1 MLKFLRR
8 KAGENK
14 AKTESAVKRSRRGLF
29 GRIREVFQ
37 RSRLDDSV
45 WEELEELLISGD
57 VGVETSLS
65 LVEGLRER
73 TRRDSLQETE
83 QVFTA
88 LKEELVTLLES
99 TSKGSNGRPAAD
111 YKLPHVILVVG
122 VNGVGKTTSIAKL
135 AQAYKEDGRQV
146 LLAAADTFRAAAI
159 DQLQIWGKR
168 VGVDVVAHSQGAD
181 PGAVAYDSFQ
191 AARAR
196 GADTL
201 IIDTAGRLHTKT
213 NLMAEAKKIH
223 TVIRRLEPTAPHEV
237 LLALDATTGH
247 NGLSQARAFTDALG
261 CTGIFLS
268 KLDGSARGGIVLA
281 ISSELGLPIHYI
293 GTGEGVDDMAPFNP
307 REFVE
312 ALLAPAD

>member
-8 KAGENK
+8 SDGETR
-14 AKTESAVKRSRRGLF
+14 AKTESAVNRSRHGLF
-29 GRIREVFQ
+29 GRIRDVFQ
-37 RSRLDDSV
+37 RSRLDESI

-57 VGVETSLS
+57 VGVETSLD
-65 LVEGLRER
+65 LVEDLR
-73 TRRDSLQETE
+73 TRTRTESLQEPE
-83 QVFTA
+83 QVFAA
-88 LKEELVTLLES
+88 LKEELVALLNS
-99 TSKGSNGRPAAD
+99 TNENSNSQPTAAETPP
-111 YKLPHVILVVG
+111 LVLLVVG

-135 AQAYKEDGRQV
+135 AYAYKQEGRQV

-159 DQLQIWGKR
+159 DQLQIWGDR

-223 TVIRRLEPTAPHEV
+223 SVIRRLEPSAPHEV

-261 CTGIFLS
+261 CTGVFLA
-268 KLDGSARGGIVLA
+268 KLDGTARGGIVLA
-281 ISSELGLPIHYI
+281 ISRELGLPIHYI
-293 GTGEGVDDMAPFNP
+293 GTGEGVEDMAPFNP
-307 REFVE
+307 RDFVE

>member
-1 MLKFLRR
+1 MLRFLRR
-8 KAGENK
+8 GDGDHK
-14 AKTESAVKRSRRGLF
+14 AKTESAVNRSRRGLF
-29 GRIREVFQ
+29 GRIRGVFQ
-37 RSRLDDSV
+37 RSRLDDSL
-45 WEELEELLISGD
+45 WEELEEILISGD
-57 VGVETSLS
+57 VGVETSLD
-65 LVEGLRER
+65 LVADLKER
-73 TRRDSLQETE
+73 TRRDSLQEPE
-83 QVFTA
+83 QVFSA
-88 LKEELVTLLES
+88 LKEELVAVL
-99 TSKGSNGRPAAD
+99 TSVSNNSDGKPTTAEKPP
-111 YKLPHVILVVG
+111 YVILVVG

-135 AQAYKEDGRQV
+135 AYAYKEAGSSV

-159 DQLQIWGKR
+159 DQLQIWGRR

-223 TVIRRLEPTAPHEV
+223 SVVKRLEPSAPHEV

-261 CTGIFLS
+261 CTGVFLA
-268 KLDGSARGGIVLA
+268 KLDGTARGGIVLA
-281 ISSELGLPIHYI
+281 ISRELGIPIDYI
-293 GTGEGVDDMAPFNP
+293 GTGEGMEDMAPFNP
-307 REFVE
+307 KEFVE

>member
-8 KAGENK
+8 SDGETR
-14 AKTESAVKRSRRGLF
+14 AKTESAVNRSRHGLF
-29 GRIREVFQ
+29 GRIRDVFQ
-37 RSRLDDSV
+37 RSRLDESI

-57 VGVETSLS
+57 VGVETSLD
-65 LVEGLRER
+65 LVEDLR
-73 TRRDSLQETE
+73 TRTRTESLQEPE
-83 QVFTA
+83 QIFDA
-88 LKEELVTLLES
+88 LKEELVALLNS
-99 TSKGSNGRPAAD
+99 TNENSNSQPTAAETPP
-111 YKLPHVILVVG
+111 LVVLVVG

-135 AQAYKEDGRQV
+135 AYAYKQEGRQV

-159 DQLQIWGKR
+159 DQLQIWGDR

-223 TVIRRLEPTAPHEV
+223 SVIRRLEPSAPHEV

-261 CTGIFLS
+261 CTGVFLA
-268 KLDGSARGGIVLA
+268 KLDGTARGGIVLA
-281 ISSELGLPIHYI
+281 ISRELGLPIHYI
-293 GTGEGVDDMAPFNP
+293 GTGEGVEDMAPFNP
-307 REFVE
+307 RDFVE

>member
-1 MLKFLRR
+1 M
-8 KAGENK
+8 
-14 AKTESAVKRSRRGLF
+14 F
-29 GRIREVFQ
+29 GRIRDVFQ
-37 RSRLDDSV
+37 RSRLDDSI

-57 VGVETSLS
+57 VGVETSLD
-65 LVEGLRER
+65 LVEALRSRARTESLQEPAQVFAALKRR
-73 TRRDSLQETE
+73 TRRASQLHKRKHNTADSQ
-83 QVFTA
+83 
-88 LKEELVTLLES
+88 
-99 TSKGSNGRPAAD
+99 RPP
-111 YKLPHVILVVG
+111 KSRPIVILVVG

-135 AQAYKEDGRQV
+135 AHAYKQEGRQV

-159 DQLQIWGKR
+159 DQLQIWGDR

-181 PGAVAYDSFQ
+181 PGAVAFDSFQ

-223 TVIRRLEPTAPHEV
+223 SVIRRLEPSAPHEV

-261 CTGIFLS
+261 CTGVFLA
-268 KLDGSARGGIVLA
+268 KLDGTARGGIVLA
-281 ISSELGLPIHYI
+281 VSRELGLPIHYI
-293 GTGEGVDDMAPFNP
+293 GTGEGVEDMAPFNP
-307 REFVE
+307 RQFVE

>member
-8 KAGENK
+8 GDKETR
-14 AKTESAVKRSRRGLF
+14 AKTESAVSRSRRGLF
-29 GRIREVFQ
+29 GRIRDVFH
-37 RSRLDDSV
+37 RSSLDESI

-57 VGVETSLS
+57 VGVETSLGIVENLRSRARTES
-65 LVEGLRER
+65 LEVPA
-73 TRRDSLQETE
+73 
-83 QVFTA
+83 QVFAA
-88 LKEELVTLLES
+88 LKEELVALLNS
-99 TSKGSNGRPAAD
+99 TSKVSNGQPSVSE
-111 YKLPHVILVVG
+111 KSLHVILVVG

-135 AQAYKEDGRQV
+135 AYAYKQEGRQV
-146 LLAAADTFRAAAI
+146 LLGAADTFRAAAI
-159 DQLQIWGKR
+159 DQLQIWGNR

-223 TVIRRLEPTAPHEV
+223 SVIHRLEPSAPHEV

-247 NGLSQARAFTDALG
+247 NGLSQARAFTNALG
-261 CTGIFLS
+261 CTGVFLA
-268 KLDGSARGGIVLA
+268 KLDGTARGGIVLA
-281 ISSELGLPIHYI
+281 VSRELGLPIHYI
-293 GTGEGVDDMAPFNP
+293 GTGEGVEDMAPFNP

>member
-1 MLKFLRR
+1 MLRFLRR
-8 KAGENK
+8 DDGDHK
-14 AKTESAVKRSRRGLF
+14 AKTESAVNRSRRGLF
-29 GRIREVFQ
+29 GRIRGVFQ
-37 RSRLDDSV
+37 RSRLDDSL
-45 WEELEELLISGD
+45 WEELEEILISGD
-57 VGVETSLS
+57 VGVETSLD
-65 LVEGLRER
+65 LVADLKER
-73 TRRDSLQETE
+73 TRRDSLQEPE
-83 QVFTA
+83 QVFSA
-88 LKEELVTLLES
+88 LKEELVAVL
-99 TSKGSNGRPAAD
+99 TSVSNNSDGKPTTAEKPP
-111 YKLPHVILVVG
+111 YVILVVG

-135 AQAYKEDGRQV
+135 AYAYKEAGSSV

-159 DQLQIWGKR
+159 DQLQIWGRR

-223 TVIRRLEPTAPHEV
+223 SVVKRLEPSAPHEV

-261 CTGIFLS
+261 CTGVFLA
-268 KLDGSARGGIVLA
+268 KLDGTARGGIVLA
-281 ISSELGLPIHYI
+281 ISRELGIPIDYI
-293 GTGEGVDDMAPFNP
+293 GTGEGMEDMAPFNP
-307 REFVE
+307 KEFVE

>member
-8 KAGENK
+8 SDGETR
-14 AKTESAVKRSRRGLF
+14 AKTESAVNRSRHGLF
-29 GRIREVFQ
+29 GRIRDVFQ
-37 RSRLDDSV
+37 RSRLDESI

-57 VGVETSLS
+57 VGVETSLD
-65 LVEGLRER
+65 LVEDLR
-73 TRRDSLQETE
+73 TRTRTESLQEPE
-83 QVFTA
+83 QIFAA
-88 LKEELVTLLES
+88 LKEELVALLNS
-99 TSKGSNGRPAAD
+99 TNENSNSQPTAAETPP
-111 YKLPHVILVVG
+111 LVVLVVG

-135 AQAYKEDGRQV
+135 AYAYKQEGRQV

-159 DQLQIWGKR
+159 DQLQIWGNR

-223 TVIRRLEPTAPHEV
+223 SVIRRLEPSAPHEV

-261 CTGIFLS
+261 CTGVFLA
-268 KLDGSARGGIVLA
+268 KLDGTARGGIVLA
-281 ISSELGLPIHYI
+281 ISRELGLPIHYI
-293 GTGEGVDDMAPFNP
+293 GTGEGVEDMAPFNP
-307 REFVE
+307 RDFVE

>member
-8 KAGENK
+8 SDGETR
-14 AKTESAVKRSRRGLF
+14 AKTESAVNRSRHGLF
-29 GRIREVFQ
+29 GRIRDVFQ
-37 RSRLDDSV
+37 RSRLDESI

-57 VGVETSLS
+57 VGVETSLD
-65 LVEGLRER
+65 LVEDLR
-73 TRRDSLQETE
+73 TRTRTESLQEPE
-83 QVFTA
+83 QVFAA
-88 LKEELVTLLES
+88 LKEELVALLNS
-99 TSKGSNGRPAAD
+99 TNENSNSQPAAAETPP
-111 YKLPHVILVVG
+111 LVVLVVG

-135 AQAYKEDGRQV
+135 AYAYKQEGRQV

-159 DQLQIWGKR
+159 DQLQIWGDR

-213 NLMAEAKKIH
+213 NLMAEAKKIY

-261 CTGIFLS
+261 CTGVFLA
-268 KLDGSARGGIVLA
+268 KLDGTARGGIVLA
-281 ISSELGLPIHYI
+281 ISRELGLPIHYI
-293 GTGEGVDDMAPFNP
+293 GTGEGVEDMAPFNP
-307 REFVE
+307 RDFVE
-312 ALLAPAD
+312 ALLASAD

>member
-8 KAGENK
+8 KDSETR

-29 GRIREVFQ
+29 GRIRDVFQ
-37 RSRLDDSV
+37 RSRLDDSL

-57 VGVETSLS
+57 VGVETSLD
-65 LVEGLRER
+65 LVEDLRGR
-73 TRRDSLQETE
+73 TRRDSLQEPE
-83 QVFTA
+83 QVFAA
-88 LKEELVTLLES
+88 LKEELVALLNA
-99 TSKGSNGRPAAD
+99 TSEGANNQPTSSPKP
-111 YKLPHVILVVG
+111 PHVILVVG

-135 AQAYKEDGRQV
+135 AHAYKQEGRQV

-159 DQLQIWGKR
+159 DQLQIWGER

-223 TVIRRLEPTAPHEV
+223 SVIRRLEPSAPHEV

-261 CTGIFLS
+261 CTGVFLA

-281 ISSELGLPIHYI
+281 ISRELGLPIHYI
-293 GTGEGVDDMAPFNP
+293 GTGESVDDMAPFNP

>member
-8 KAGENK
+8 NNGETK

-29 GRIREVFQ
+29 GRIRDVFH
-37 RSRLDDSV
+37 RSSLDESI

-65 LVEGLRER
+65 LVEDLRSRAR
-73 TRRDSLQETE
+73 TESLQEPA
-83 QVFTA
+83 QVFAA
-88 LKEELVTLLES
+88 LKEELVDLLNS
-99 TSKGSNGRPAAD
+99 TSKVSDGEPAVSE
-111 YKLPHVILVVG
+111 KSLHVILVVG

-135 AQAYKEDGRQV
+135 AHAYKQEGRQV
-146 LLAAADTFRAAAI
+146 LLGAADTFRAAAI
-159 DQLQIWGKR
+159 DQLQIWGGR

-223 TVIRRLEPTAPHEV
+223 SVIHRLEPSAPHEV

-261 CTGIFLS
+261 CTGVFLA
-268 KLDGSARGGIVLA
+268 KLDGTARGGIVLA
-281 ISSELGLPIHYI
+281 VSRELGLPIHYI
-293 GTGEGVDDMAPFNP
+293 GTGEGVEDMAPFNP

>member
-1 MLKFLRR
+1 MLRFLR
-8 KAGENK
+8 KGDGDHK
-14 AKTESAVKRSRRGLF
+14 AKTESAVNRSRRGLF
-29 GRIREVFQ
+29 GRIRGVFQ
-37 RSRLDDSV
+37 RSRLDDSL
-45 WEELEELLISGD
+45 WEELEEILISGD
-57 VGVETSLS
+57 VGVETSLD
-65 LVEGLRER
+65 LVADLKER
-73 TRRDSLQETE
+73 TRRDSLQEPE
-83 QVFTA
+83 QVFSA
-88 LKEELVTLLES
+88 LKEELVAVL
-99 TSKGSNGRPAAD
+99 TSVSNNSDGKPTTAEKPP
-111 YKLPHVILVVG
+111 YVILVVG

-135 AQAYKEDGRQV
+135 AYAYKEAGSSV

-159 DQLQIWGKR
+159 DQLQIWGRR

-223 TVIRRLEPTAPHEV
+223 SVVKRLEPSAPHEV

-261 CTGIFLS
+261 CTGVFLA
-268 KLDGSARGGIVLA
+268 KLDGTARGGIVLA
-281 ISSELGLPIHYI
+281 ISRELGIPIDYI
-293 GTGEGVDDMAPFNP
+293 GTGEGMEDMAPFNP
-307 REFVE
+307 KEFVE

>member
-14 AKTESAVKRSRRGLF
+14 AKTETAVKRSRRGLF

-37 RSRLDDSV
+37 RSRLDDSI

-65 LVEGLRER
+65 LVEDLRGR

-88 LKEELVTLLES
+88 LKEELVALLNS
-99 TSKGSNGRPAAD
+99 TSKGSNDTPAEAD
-111 YKLPHVILVVG
+111 NLPHVVLVVG

-135 AQAYKEDGRQV
+135 AHAYKEDGRQV

-159 DQLQIWGKR
+159 DQLQIWGQR

-223 TVIRRLEPTAPHEV
+223 SVIRRLEPTAPHEV
-237 LLALDATTGH
+237 LLALDATTGL
-247 NGLSQARAFTDALG
+247 NGLNQARAFTDALG
-261 CTGIFLS
+261 CTGVFLS

-281 ISSELGLPIHYI
+281 ITSELGIPIHYI
-293 GTGEGVDDMAPFNP
+293 GTGEGVEDMAPFDP

>member
-8 KAGENK
+8 SDGETR
-14 AKTESAVKRSRRGLF
+14 AKTESAVNRSRHGLF
-29 GRIREVFQ
+29 GRIRDVFQ
-37 RSRLDDSV
+37 RSRLDESI

-57 VGVETSLS
+57 VGVETSLD
-65 LVEGLRER
+65 LVEDLR
-73 TRRDSLQETE
+73 TRTRTESLQEPE
-83 QVFTA
+83 QVFAA
-88 LKEELVTLLES
+88 LKEELVALLNS
-99 TSKGSNGRPAAD
+99 TNENSNSQPAAAETPP
-111 YKLPHVILVVG
+111 LVVLVVG

-135 AQAYKEDGRQV
+135 AYAYKQEGRQV

-159 DQLQIWGKR
+159 DQLQIWGDR

-223 TVIRRLEPTAPHEV
+223 SVIRRLEPSAPHEV

-261 CTGIFLS
+261 CTGVFLA
-268 KLDGSARGGIVLA
+268 KLDGTARGGIVLA
-281 ISSELGLPIHYI
+281 ISRELGLPIHYI
-293 GTGEGVDDMAPFNP
+293 GTGEGVEDMAPFNP
-307 REFVE
+307 RDFVE

>member
-37 RSRLDDSV
+37 RSRLDESI
-45 WEELEELLISGD
+45 WEELEEMLISGD
-57 VGVETSLS
+57 VGVETSLE
-65 LVEGLRER
+65 LVEDLRRR
-73 TRRDSLQETE
+73 TRNESLQEPG
-83 QVFTA
+83 QVFDA
-88 LKEELVTLLES
+88 LKEELVALLNS
-99 TSKGSNGRPAAD
+99 SNQGSNGLPTPAAKSP
-111 YKLPHVILVVG
+111 YVVLVVG

-135 AQAYKEDGRQV
+135 AHAYKEDGRQV

-159 DQLQIWGKR
+159 DQLQIWGQR

-181 PGAVAYDSFQ
+181 PGAVAFDSFQ

-223 TVIRRLEPTAPHEV
+223 SVIRRLDPTAPHEV

-247 NGLSQARAFTDALG
+247 NGLSQAQAFTNALG
-261 CTGIFLS
+261 CTGVFLA

-281 ISSELGLPIHYI
+281 ITRELGIPISYI
-293 GTGEGVDDMAPFNP
+293 GTGEGVEDMAPFNS

>member
-8 KAGENK
+8 KDGENR
-14 AKTESAVKRSRRGLF
+14 AKTESAVKRSRSGLF
-29 GRIREVFQ
+29 GRIRGVFQ
-37 RSRLDDSV
+37 RSRLDESL

-57 VGVETSLS
+57 VGVETSLD
-65 LVEGLRER
+65 LVADLRER
-73 TRRDSLQETE
+73 TRTDSLQEPN
-83 QVFTA
+83 QVFDA
-88 LKEELVTLLES
+88 LKEELVALL
-99 TSKGSNGRPAAD
+99 TSANQDVYGKPSVVE
-111 YKLPHVILVVG
+111 KSPHVILVVG

-135 AQAYKEDGRQV
+135 AFAYKQEGLRV

-159 DQLQIWGKR
+159 DQLQIWGRR
-168 VGVDVVAHSQGAD
+168 VDVDVVAHSQGAD

-196 GADTL
+196 GVDTL

-223 TVIRRLEPTAPHEV
+223 SVLRRLDPSAPHEV

-261 CTGIFLS
+261 CTGVFLA
-268 KLDGSARGGIVLA
+268 KLDGTARGGIVLA
-281 ISSELGLPIHYI
+281 VSRELGLPIQYI
-293 GTGEGVDDMAPFNP
+293 GAGEGIEDMAPFSP
-307 REFVE
+307 KEFVE

>member
-1 MLKFLRR
+1 MLRFLRR
-8 KAGENK
+8 GDGDHK
-14 AKTESAVKRSRRGLF
+14 AKTESAVNRSRRGLF
-29 GRIREVFQ
+29 GRIRGVFQ
-37 RSRLDDSV
+37 RSRLDDSL
-45 WEELEELLISGD
+45 WEELEEILISGD
-57 VGVETSLS
+57 VGVETSLD
-65 LVEGLRER
+65 LVAGLKER
-73 TRRDSLQETE
+73 TRRDSLQEPE
-83 QVFTA
+83 QVFSA
-88 LKEELVTLLES
+88 LKEELVAVL
-99 TSKGSNGRPAAD
+99 TSVSNNSDGKPTTAEKPP
-111 YKLPHVILVVG
+111 YVILVVG

-135 AQAYKEDGRQV
+135 AYAYKEAGSSV

-159 DQLQIWGKR
+159 DQLQIWGRR

-223 TVIRRLEPTAPHEV
+223 SVVKRLEPSAPHEV

-261 CTGIFLS
+261 CTGVFLA
-268 KLDGSARGGIVLA
+268 KLDGTARGGIVLA
-281 ISSELGLPIHYI
+281 ISRELGIPIDYI
-293 GTGEGVDDMAPFNP
+293 GTGEGMEDMAPFNP
-307 REFVE
+307 KEFVE

>member
-1 MLKFLRR
+1 MLRFLRR
-8 KAGENK
+8 GDGDHK
-14 AKTESAVKRSRRGLF
+14 AKTESAVNRSRRGLF
-29 GRIREVFQ
+29 GRIRGVFQ
-37 RSRLDDSV
+37 RSRLDDSL
-45 WEELEELLISGD
+45 WEELEEILISGD
-57 VGVETSLS
+57 VGVETSLD
-65 LVEGLRER
+65 LVAGLKER
-73 TRRDSLQETE
+73 TRRDSLQEPE
-83 QVFTA
+83 QVFSA
-88 LKEELVTLLES
+88 LKEELVTVL
-99 TSKGSNGRPAAD
+99 TSVSNNSDGKPTTAEKPP
-111 YKLPHVILVVG
+111 YVILVVG

-135 AQAYKEDGRQV
+135 AYAYKEAGSSV

-159 DQLQIWGKR
+159 DQLQIWGRR

-223 TVIRRLEPTAPHEV
+223 SVVKRLEPSAPHEV

-261 CTGIFLS
+261 CTGVFLA
-268 KLDGSARGGIVLA
+268 KLDGTARGGIVLA
-281 ISSELGLPIHYI
+281 ISRELGIPIDYI
-293 GTGEGVDDMAPFNP
+293 GTGEGMEDMAPFNP
-307 REFVE
+307 KEFVE